1 MMENQLASSLRQIVV
16 LTQKTDH
23 IPPITTNDA
32 NPFPYQVY
40 PTKLVVL
47 KCEIVIPVA
56 SSQIGIEGEGWGAV
70 LKKTLFDATT
80 GPS

>member
-1 MMENQLASSLRQIVV
+1 MLVFHIDKQAARSMMENQLASSLRQIVV

-47 KCEIVIPVA
+47 NA
-56 SSQIGIEGEGWGAV
+56 R
-70 LKKTLFDATT
+70 L
-80 GPS
+80 